1 MTTIS
6 PETLALP
13 LAMSVA
19 AGLVGCFAV
28 LRRMTLASDALS
40 HVALPGIGVA
50 LALGVNPVLGG
61 VIALVLGTTIVWALE
76 HKTRVPTEA
85 LIGVTFSAALAIGSM
100 LTSGEEL
107 LEALFGASRRPG
119 WVETVASIVAAIL
132 VVAVVLRAR
141 HRLVISLVSADLART
156 AGIGVERLDLV
167 YLLVFGL
174 TVALGLRYLGVLLMG
189 SLIIIPAATARHLAR
204 SLGGMLAWAAGLA
217 AVSTTLG
224 TFGAAVLRVGT
235 GPMIIAVAAGLFFV
249 GLVWRR
255 S

>member
-6 PETLALP
+6 PETLVLP
-13 LAMSVA
+13 IAMAVA

-50 LALGVNPVLGG
+50 LALGVNPLLGG
-61 VIALVLGTTIVWALE
+61 VTALFLGTTLVWALE

-107 LEALFGASRRPG
+107 LEALFGATRHPG
-119 WVETVASIVAAIL
+119 WVETVASLAASLL
-132 VVAVVLRAR
+132 VVTLVLRTR
-141 HRLVISLVSADLART
+141 QRLVITLVSADLART
-156 AGIGVERLDLV
+156 AGIDVERLDLV

-204 SLGGMLAWAAGLA
+204 SLGGMLAWAGGLA
-217 AVSTTLG
+217 VLATTLG
-224 TFGAAVLRVGT
+224 TFGAAVLGVGT
-235 GPMIIAVAAGLFFV
+235 GPMIIAVAAGLFFI
-249 GLVWRR
+249 GLAWRR